1 MGRLSISELTTLRW
15 TLEEDLERFAELGIR
30 AIGVWRQKLLD
41 VGEERGIELI
51 AESGLAVSS
60 LQWAGGFTG
69 SDGRT
74 HDESVADARHAIY
87 LAEELRAGC
96 LIVHSGARGSHTRN
110 HARRLLTGALDKLLP
125 IAEERGVTLAL
136 EPMLGDCGAEWTFLS
151 CLDETLR
158 LAGDYASPSLKLV
171 LDTYY
176 WGHEPSA
183 IGRFA
188 ELVPHLALVQ
198 LGDSRQPP
206 RGETNRCPLGAGN
219 LPLREIVQSLSS
231 AGYEG
236 YYEVELMGE
245 ELEACDYQEV
255 IRQSAQSFRHWSAPD
270 PQDAAKLL
278 AQIAALPTK
287 GGDPETGRRHDEIL
301 YPRQP

>member
-15 TLEEDLERFAELGIR
+15 TLEEDLERYAELGIR

-41 VGEERGIELI
+41 AGEEKGIELI

-74 HDESVADARHAIY
+74 HNESVADARHAIL

-96 LIVHSGARGSHTRN
+96 LIVHSGSRAAHTQN
-110 HARRLLTGALDKLLP
+110 HARRLLRQALDKLLP

-136 EPMLGDCGAEWTFLS
+136 EPMVGGCGADWTFLS
-151 CLDETLR
+151 CLGETLR
-158 LAGDYASPSLKLV
+158 LIGDCASPSLKLV

-183 IGRFA
+183 IGQLA

-198 LGDSRQPP
+198 LGDSREPP
-206 RGETNRCPLGAGN
+206 QGETNRCPLGAGI
-219 LPLREIVQSLSS
+219 LPLREIVQTLSS
-231 AGYEG
+231 SGYDG
-236 YYEVELMGE
+236 DFEVELMGE
-245 ELEACDYQEV
+245 ELEAHDYLEL
-255 IRQSAQSFRHWSAPD
+255 IRQSKRSFEEWRTAVS
-270 PQDAAKLL
+270 
-278 AQIAALPTK
+278 I
-287 GGDPETGRRHDEIL
+287 
-301 YPRQP
+301 